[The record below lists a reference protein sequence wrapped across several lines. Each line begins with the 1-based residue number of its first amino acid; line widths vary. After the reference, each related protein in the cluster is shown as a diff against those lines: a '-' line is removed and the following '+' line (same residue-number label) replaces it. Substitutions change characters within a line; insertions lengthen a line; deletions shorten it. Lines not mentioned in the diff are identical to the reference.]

1 MKLVKKYNAIIR
13 LDTSALMLVKEEILF
28 GKMQTRE
35 MKILSGENMKIPTQT
50 AVASTERLENLN
62 ENESLSELVEKAMN

>member
-1 MKLVKKYNAIIR
+1 
-13 LDTSALMLVKEEILF
+13 MLVKEEILF